1 VFAAVGLVIWAVMKL
16 MTRSKGIDTKMLFAE
31 IPPD

>member
-1 VFAAVGLVIWAVMKL
+1 MFTAIGLVIWAIMKL
-16 MTRSKGIDTKMLFAE
+16 VQRSKGIDTKMLFAE